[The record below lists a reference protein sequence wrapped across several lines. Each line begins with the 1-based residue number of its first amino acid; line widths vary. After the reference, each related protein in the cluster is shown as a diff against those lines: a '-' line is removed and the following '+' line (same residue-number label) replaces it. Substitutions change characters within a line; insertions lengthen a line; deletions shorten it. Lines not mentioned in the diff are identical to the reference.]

1 MIIIISL
8 YICTVKQIDMI
19 KDIEYIALDHII
31 EPMEWLYDG
40 DDHIVLED

>member
-1 MIIIISL
+1 LRIIIL
-8 YICTVKQIDMI
+8 NYICVVKQIDMI
-19 KDIEYIALDHII
+19 KDIEFTELDRII